1 MIPHYLSLPMHVA
14 EAVKQGWRPARIES
28 SHALA
33 CLAGCG
39 RSMTV
44 GLNDTTVNFTCV
56 ECRDAA
62 NDYVAQRA
70 RAKATAKK
78 AKETSDE

>member
-14 EAVKQGWRPARIES
+14 EAVKQGWRPARTES
-28 SHALA
+28 SRVRG

-62 NDYVAQRA
+62 NAYVAQRA
-70 RAKATAKK
+70 RAKAAAKK